1 MARAKKGRLET
12 DLYRPLRGYLIGQGY
27 TVRSEVMGCDI
38 VATKGDAL
46 IVVEMKRRFGT
57 PLLVQATRR
66 QRIADSVYVA
76 LPSPACRPAGGD
88 AARRGWEDAKHLL
101 RRLELGLLL
110 VSSHTKPPT
119 VEVVFHPLPF
129 QRQRRKKARRAVLQ
143 EAVARSGDYNVG
155 GSTRRKLVTVY
166 RENAVHIAC
175 CLAELG
181 PLTPAQLRAL
191 GTGPKT
197 LSILSNDVY
206 GWFERI
212 TRGLYA
218 LRAQGR
224 EELKLYPR
232 VVRRYRA
239 AIPKQARLE

>member
-1 MARAKKGRLET
+1 MTALARSRAKRRLET
-12 DLYRPLRGYLIGQGY
+12 DLYRPLRDYLIAQGY

-38 VATKGDAL
+38 VATKGEDL

-57 PLLVQATRR
+57 PLLVQAAKR

-76 LPSPACRPAGGD
+76 LPSD
-88 AARRGWEDAKHLL
+88 AATRGWQDAKHLL
-101 RRLELGLLL
+101 RRLELGLIL
-110 VSSHTKPPT
+110 VSPHTRPPT

-129 QRQRRKKARRAVLQ
+129 QRQKRKKAKRAVLQ
-143 EAVARSGDYNVG
+143 EVEARSGAYNLG
-155 GSTRRKLVTVY
+155 GRTRRKLMTAY
-166 RENAVHIAC
+166 RENAIHIAC

-181 PLTPAQLRAL
+181 PLTPLRLRAL

-197 LSILSNDVY
+197 RSILSNDVY

-212 TRGLYA
+212 ARGLYS
-218 LRAQGR
+218 LRARGR

-232 VVRRYRA
+232 VVKRYRA
-239 AIPKQARLE
+239 AIPKQGRRAR